1 MSRFL
6 RFFGTMIQ
14 RITLLAAFISLFTTL
29 TTAQRPG
36 GGGGG
41 GRSGGGQEPR
51 NGRFYGT
58 LIDATSG
65 KKVEYAS
72 VQLIGMAWD
81 SVSKSKREKVLA
93 GQLTGENGEFSL
105 EQIPAFG
112 NFTFK
117 AACIG
122 YENYESQVSF
132 GIQRG
137 ERPDPAKLDKD
148 LGNIKMQPSSVV
160 LKETEIVGQAGG
172 FSLALDKKVFKVDK
186 NLAAAGGSAEDALRT
201 VPSLSVDIDGNLTL
215 RNSAPQIFVDGRPT
229 NLTLDQIPADA
240 IDNVELITNPSAKFD
255 ASGGSAGIVNI
266 VLKKDRRI
274 GYNGTLQAGVD
285 MRGRPNLGASIN
297 ARQGKINLFASTGL
311 RMRRSLTHTETDRNN
326 LFGFPTTNIFQ
337 DGNNTSDRQNINGR
351 AGIDWFVNNRN
362 TITLSGSL
370 SKGGFR
376 NSDVLDIQT
385 DSLYSGRTGTGFSQ
399 RNTDGERQFSNSG
412 AQLLY
417 KKLFPKEGRELT
429 ADVNYNYSRSENN
442 SEFNTTYSS
451 AIPQTLQRQEG
462 EGTNR
467 FITIQSDYVTPLWNG
482 VKWEA
487 GVRAAIRSFGS
498 ENANYQYNYSDA
510 VYERISNFADE
521 YSYLDQVYAA
531 YSTLSKSYKR
541 WGYQLG
547 LRAESSRYEGELPIT
562 QQSFGNEYPISLFPS
577 VFTTYKLNEEDNIQ
591 LNYSRRVNRPNF
603 FQLIPF
609 PDFSDSL
616 LLSRGNPNLKPE
628 FTNSLEFSYQNI
640 LNRNHNFLVSVYYRY
655 ADNLITRYQFTE
667 FNDYLDRETVVSSF
681 ANANQ
686 GYAYGG
692 EITVKN
698 TLAKIVELT
707 TNLNLFNSVVN
718 AANIESGLTNEQFS
732 WNVKENMT
740 IRLPKEYSLQIS
752 GEYESRTALAF
763 SGGSDRGHG
772 WREGPSSTAQGYR
785 KPLGSVD
792 ISVRK
797 AFFKRTL
804 NATLSINDIFR
815 TRVQS
820 SYTANTAF
828 IQETSRLRDPQ
839 FVRFN
844 VSWRF
849 GKFDTSLFRRKNN
862 KSGEEEGEF

>member
-1 MSRFL
+1 
-6 RFFGTMIQ
+6 MIQ

-36 GGGGG
+36 GGG
-41 GRSGGGQEPR
+41 RNGGGQEPR
-51 NGRFYGT
+51 SGRFYGT
-58 LIDATSG
+58 LIDANSG

-72 VQLIGMAWD
+72 VQLIGMTWD

-93 GQLTGENGEFSL
+93 GQLTGENGEFNL
-105 EQIPAFG
+105 EQIPVFG

-117 AACIG
+117 ASCIG

-137 ERPDPAKLDKD
+137 ERPDPAKLEKD

-172 FSLALDKKVFKVDK
+172 FSLALDKKIFKVDK

-285 MRGRPNLGASIN
+285 MRGRPNLGANIN
-297 ARQGKINLFASTGL
+297 ARQGKINLFANAGL

-337 DGNNTSDRQNINGR
+337 DGDNTTDRQHINSR
-351 AGIDWFVNNRN
+351 AGIDWFINNRN
-362 TITLSGSL
+362 TLTLSGSL
-370 SKGGFR
+370 SKGSFTSG
-376 NSDVLDIQT
+376 DILDIQT
-385 DSLYSGRTGTGFSQ
+385 DTLYSGRTGTGFSH
-399 RNTDGERQFSNSG
+399 RNTDGKRQFSNSG

-429 ADVNYNYSRSENN
+429 ADVNFNYSRSENN
-442 SEFNTTYSS
+442 SDFNTTYSS
-451 AIPQTLQRQEG
+451 AIAQTLQRQEG

-467 FITIQSDYVTPLWNG
+467 FITIQSDYVTPLRNG
-482 VKWEA
+482 IKWEA
-487 GVRAAIRSFGS
+487 GVRAAIRLFDSK
-498 ENANYQYNYSDA
+498 NANYQYSYSDA
-510 VYERISNFADE
+510 LYERINNFADE

-577 VFTTYKLNEEDNIQ
+577 VFTTYKINEEDNIQ

-640 LNRNHNFLVSVYYRY
+640 LNRNHNFLVSAYYRY

-667 FNDYLDRETVVSSF
+667 FNDYLGRETVVSSF

-692 EITVKN
+692 EITIKN

-718 AANIESGLTNEQFS
+718 ASNVESGLTNEQFS
-732 WNVKENMT
+732 WNIKENIT
-740 IRLPKEYSLQIS
+740 VRLPKEYSLQIS

-839 FVRFN
+839 FVRLN

-849 GKFDTSLFRRKNN
+849 GKFDTSLFRRKNTR
-862 KSGEEEGEF
+862 SGEEEGEF